1 MKDYRLT
8 ISILILTNIF
18 TIILFTIAV
27 VFYKDCYNHMND
39 IEKELAEKK
48 QEVEVLKDRTR
59 LLEEDVRDC
68 DWYIRFYDEFHE
80 EVGAFE

>member
-27 VFYKDCYNHMND
+27 MFYKDCYNEMNKL
-39 IEKELAEKK
+39 EKEL
-48 QEVEVLKDRTR
+48 QESNHKVETLKDTANQ
-59 LLEEDVRDC
+59 LQMDVDDC

>member
-1 MKDYRLT
+1 MKDYKLK

-18 TIILFTIAV
+18 TIILFAIAL
-27 VFYKDCYNHMND
+27 VFYNDCYNEMNKAQ
-39 IEKELAEKK
+39 KELVEKK

-59 LLEEDVRDC
+59 LLEEDVKTC

-80 EVGAFE
+80 EVGANE

>member
-8 ISILILTNIF
+8 VSILILTNIF
-18 TIILFTIAV
+18 TIILFTIALI
-27 VFYKDCYNHMND
+27 FYKDCYNEMNKTK
-39 IEKELAEKK
+39 KELFEEKMT
-48 QEVEVLKDRTR
+48 VEALKDRTR

>member
-18 TIILFTIAV
+18 TIILFAIAV
-27 VFYKDCYNHMND
+27 MFYKDCYNRMNEL
-39 IEKELAEKK
+39 EKELAEKK

-59 LLEEDVRDC
+59 LLEEDVKAC

>member
-1 MKDYRLT
+1 MKDYRLA

-27 VFYKDCYNHMND
+27 MFYKDCYNHMNEL
-39 IEKELAEKK
+39 EKELVEKK

-59 LLEEDVRDC
+59 LLEEDVKAC

-80 EVGAFE
+80 SVGAFE